1 MSGTWRPRVARD
13 GLGRLRLV
21 YARYR
26 YDEPRQR
33 CGLSRSLDV
42 FAPAAAGSVES
53 LRAFARGL
61 LAACDEPVISM
72 AEFDLEPRDDD

>member
-13 GLGRLRLV
+13 ATGRLHFV

-26 YDEPRQR
+26 YAEPRQR
-33 CGLSRSLDV
+33 CGISSKLDA
-42 FAPAAAGSVES
+42 FATAGSVDG

-61 LAACDEPVISM
+61 LAACEEPVIPM
-72 AEFDLEPRDDD
+72 TEFDLEPRDGD